1 VAVSL
6 VLSGT
11 LTWAL
16 VSRLTVTDA
25 NDQLVP
31 YVQILRPQV
40 NQLGCALRNAARRCL
55 QRTQDEGEFLAQVD
69 AQVKALN
76 LGDARVLLLGTG
88 PPPLVV
94 YDSASSLLPGTPIA
108 FDRLRRVRGTTGATL
123 VVEGQIDLG
132 GSPYIAAATPVS
144 TPFARWLVLA
154 RPESDVAR
162 QATGQLLRPIL
173 LAGLAALLVAIVAGL
188 AVSRAFGRPLQEL
201 RKAAEDIAAGNYG
214 RRVASTGNDEVG
226 VVAQAFNRM
235 AEAVERART
244 QQQAF
249 LANVSH
255 ELKTPLTSLIGFS
268 QALMDGSLR
277 TEEERSRAVAI
288 LHEEAR
294 RVLRMAQ
301 ELLDLARMEAGQLTF
316 DLQPVDLRA
325 LLDQEL
331 ELIRPR
337 ALRRGLS
344 LQLRLPT
351 ALPPVRADPDR
362 LHQILE
368 NLLDNA
374 VKYAPAGS
382 EVEIVVTL
390 EGGRV
395 VTTVTNP
402 VGAPAPDPARIFDR
416 FYRAAPGRSAS
427 SGAGLGL
434 AICKELATA
443 QEGSLSAELV
453 PPGSLALRLE
463 LPAAT
468 RGPDEAARPTSQPQS
483 RPRLPAWTGPVPG
496 QEGWRETP
504 RP

>member
-16 VSRLTVTDA
+16 VSRLTVADA

-40 NQLGCALRNAARRCL
+40 NQLGCVLRNAARRCI
-55 QRTQDEGEFLAQVD
+55 QRPQDEQEFLALVDDQVSS
-69 AQVKALN
+69 LN
-76 LGDARVLLLGTG
+76 LGDVRVLLLGSG
-88 PPPLVV
+88 PPPVIV
-94 YDSASSLLPGTPIA
+94 YDSASTLPPGTPIA
-108 FDRLRRVRGTTGATL
+108 FDRLSRVRGTAGATL
-123 VVEGQIDLG
+123 VVEGQINLD
-132 GSPYIAAATPVS
+132 GSTYIAAATPVS

-154 RPESDVAR
+154 KPESDVAR

-173 LAGLAALLVAIVAGL
+173 VAGLAALLVAIVAGL
-188 AVSRAFGRPLQEL
+188 AVSRAIGRPLQEL

-288 LHEEAR
+288 LHEEAQ
-294 RVLRMAQ
+294 RVLRMSQ

-316 DLQPVDLRA
+316 NLQPVDLRA

-331 ELIRPR
+331 ELVRPR
-337 ALRRGLS
+337 ALRRDLTVQLQIPVALS
-344 LQLRLPT
+344 
-351 ALPPVRADPDR
+351 PVRADPDR

-374 VKYAPAGS
+374 VKYAPTGS
-382 EVEIVVTL
+382 DVLVSVVQ
-390 EGGRV
+390 EGDRI

-402 VGAPAPDPARIFDR
+402 VGAPAPDPTRIFDR
-416 FYRAAPGRSAS
+416 FYRAAPGRSSS

-434 AICKELATA
+434 AICRELAAA
-443 QEGSLSAELV
+443 QEGRLTAELI

-463 LPAAT
+463 LPAAA
-468 RGPDEAARPTSQPQS
+468 GQAARHPTEPAPGRSPTPLRPQ
-483 RPRLPAWTGPVPG
+483 LPPWTGPVPH
-496 QEGWRETP
+496 R
-504 RP
+504 